1 MTVEILDND
10 AGAIAFKLHIAT
22 KRSSSTSDI
31 RIDTKRDQNIS
42 QKAKPSANKQ
52 MLARDVPA
60 HIRDVPAQIY
70 VRKIV
75 PLRAR
80 NDGTDQCRLL
90 TAKARALGD
99 SNKRPLVGS

>member
-1 MTVEILDND
+1 MTVEILNND

-22 KRSSSTSDI
+22 KRCSPKSDI

-60 HIRDVPAQIY
+60 QIY

-80 NDGTDQCRLL
+80 NDGTDRCRLL